1 MPVVVN
7 FTKTEDIVAAYWAI
21 SYLGLMATAVGIELG
36 LIESAVSRAAERGA
50 AWWLIR
56 H

>member
-21 SYLGLMATAVGIELG
+21 SYLGLTATAVGRELG
-36 LIESAVSRAAERGA
+36 LSKSAANRAVERGRCLVAER
-50 AWWLIR
+50 